1 MSENLEESKVL
12 DTKKE
17 NRFNLTNKLYQKTV
31 WSFVEEYIKLQKCN
45 SPIVVDLDLTT
56 FCDLA
61 CPECISTPVLNT
73 VSFKNNL
80 LSVVDEIIEQGVKA
94 VILIGGGEPLLHNDA
109 SKVIEMLGKAN
120 IKIGL
125 VTNGTLINKHLDAI
139 AEYVSWTR
147 VSMDA
152 GTKEIYDKFRPAKNN
167 NSVFNKVIENM
178 KALAE
183 IKTGDL
189 GYSYLL
195 MTRYDK
201 EKKSFESNYDDIEIA
216 GKLAKEIG
224 CDYFE
229 LKSMF
234 DEEHKVITQSK
245 ELINKAKYQTN
256 LLKKIQEETFKV
268 YDAFTFSELIEEG
281 NTLQK
286 KDYTT
291 CPVTELRTT
300 ITPHGVYPCAYHR
313 NNSAMKI
320 GDLNNSSLKEIW
332 NNKEKIVN
340 PSVECTFECA
350 RNGVNLE
357 IFNLMNKSQIKSNVI
372 LKNDFDLFI

>member
-1 MSENLEESKVL
+1 LQFRIVFYNYK
-12 DTKKE
+12 
-17 NRFNLTNKLYQKTV
+17 LT
-31 WSFVEEYIKLQKCN
+31 F
-45 SPIVVDLDLTT
+45 
-56 FCDLA
+56 
-61 CPECISTPVLNT
+61 
-73 VSFKNNL
+73 
-80 LSVVDEIIEQGVKA
+80 
-94 VILIGGGEPLLHNDA
+94 
-109 SKVIEMLGKAN
+109 
-120 IKIGL
+120 
-125 VTNGTLINKHLDAI
+125 
-139 AEYVSWTR
+139 
-147 VSMDA
+147 
-152 GTKEIYDKFRPAKNN
+152 
-167 NSVFNKVIENM
+167 
-178 KALAE
+178 
-183 IKTGDL
+183 DL
-189 GYSYLL
+189 G
-195 MTRYDK
+195 
-201 EKKSFESNYDDIEIA
+201 
-216 GKLAKEIG
+216 
-224 CDYFE
+224 
-229 LKSMF
+229 
-234 DEEHKVITQSK
+234 
-245 ELINKAKYQTN
+245 
-256 LLKKIQEETFKV
+256 V

>member
-1 MSENLEESKVL
+1 MSKNLEKSKTL
-12 DTKKE
+12 DIKKA

-31 WSFVEEYIKLQKCN
+31 WSFVEEYIESSKCT
-45 SPIVVDLDLTT
+45 SPLVVDLDLTT

-73 VSFKNNL
+73 VSFSNNL
-80 LSVVDEIIEQGVKA
+80 LNVVEEIIKQGVKA

-109 SKVIEMLGKAN
+109 SKVIEMLGKAD

-139 AEYVSWTR
+139 AKYVSWTR

-152 GTKEIYDKFRPAKNN
+152 GTKVIYDKFRPAKNN

-178 KALAE
+178 KALAK

-189 GYSYLL
+189 GYSFLL
-195 MTRYDK
+195 MTRYDR
-201 EKKSFESNYDDIEIA
+201 EKKYFESNYDDIEIA
-216 GKLAKEIG
+216 GRLAKEVG

-234 DEEHKVITQSK
+234 DKEHKVIGQSK
-245 ELINKAKYQTN
+245 ELIEKAKYQIN
-256 LLKKIQEETFKV
+256 LLKSIQEETFKV

-286 KDYTT
+286 KGYTT

-320 GDLNNSSLKEIW
+320 GDLNHSSLKEIW

-340 PSVECTFECA
+340 PSIECTFECA
-350 RNGVNLE
+350 RNGVNLK
-357 IFNLMNKSQIKSNVI
+357 IFDLMNYTLDKSPCH
-372 LKNDFDLFI
+372 FIPFI